1 MTTDRNKRIKSIGN
15 FLSTYN
21 SDLNYIRQ
29 FQNFKRDSLTS
40 ADYLKKSMGTFYQF
54 LIEFRVMRNVK
65 KEKVGELLTE
75 TKTWT
80 TDSTA
85 VDVDKFARHL
95 CNCGL
100 THEKIM
106 TSLSSKIL
114 FLTDPWTIFPF
125 DNLAKKSMGQRTNI
139 YADYIPKI
147 EKFKRENLDFANDTF
162 EAVKTYL
169 TDIES
174 NFKNDLGDI
183 ETIRLNRFIDKL
195 LWTGVKSED

>member
-29 FQNFKRDSLTS
+29 FQNFKSDRLTT
-40 ADYLKKSMGTFYQF
+40 ADYLKKSTGTFYQF

-75 TKTWT
+75 TKTWIAG
-80 TDSTA
+80 SA
-85 VDVDKFARHL
+85 AINVDKFARHL
-95 CNCGL
+95 CDRGL

-114 FLTDPWTIFPF
+114 FLNDPWTIFPF
-125 DNLAKKSMGQRTNI
+125 DNLAKKSLGQRTNI
-139 YADYIPKI
+139 YSDYIPRM
-147 EKFKRENLDFANDTF
+147 EKFKKENLDFAIETF
-162 EAVKTYL
+162 ESMKTYL
-169 TDIES
+169 NDIES
-174 NFKNDLGDI
+174 SYKNDLRDL